1 MEIFVKESFLRRA
14 IIASLLA
21 VLVATPPALAP
32 VPAEAVTV
40 NIQIGT
46 NISGGR
52 SISCEEGR
60 RRLRSRGFRDVRAI
74 DCRGRFFVYRAW
86 RGGSRFEIAIN
97 RHTGRVVD
105 VRRLRR

>member
-1 MEIFVKESFLRRA
+1 MRRA
-14 IIASLLA
+14 FIASLLA
-21 VLVATPPALAP
+21 VLAATPPVLAP

-52 SISCEEGR
+52 SISCQEGS

-105 VRRLRR
+105 MRRLRR